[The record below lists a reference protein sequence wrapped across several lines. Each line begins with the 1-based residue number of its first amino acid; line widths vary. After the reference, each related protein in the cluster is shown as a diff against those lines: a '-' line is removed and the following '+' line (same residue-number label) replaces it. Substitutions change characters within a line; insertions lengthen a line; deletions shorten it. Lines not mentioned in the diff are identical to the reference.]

1 MELKIKRDSNLTIHI
16 QLKEQI
22 KGFILNNVLENGM
35 QLPTVR
41 QLGEFLRINK
51 NTVSKV
57 YKELEEQGY
66 VYSVKGR
73 GTFVSKTEKPKRTK
87 EFMKM
92 VEEVLKKGMD
102 FGLSLEEIWGI
113 VYSKSQHFKYLELK
127 QKSRKIVFIECN
139 NNSIDEFKKLVK
151 KYINELEVEAVL
163 IDDLKNNFTKIK
175 KDIEQT
181 SLIVIP
187 YIHYQEVKEDLKKLN
202 KEIITIGANQ
212 SLKIL
217 TYSKKLKNKNVG
229 VIGFT
234 EEDEYAIAKQFNKIE
249 IKKFVYYGGINKS
262 GEEGL
267 KDLFRNVDVLIVC
280 STVIENVIKDMKPKK
295 PYVIFEGKYDKNDIN
310 LLKEI
315 YE

>member
-22 KGFILNNVLENGM
+22 KGFILNNVLESGM

-73 GTFVSKTEKPKRTK
+73 GTFVNKTEKPKKTK
-87 EFMKM
+87 EFMTL
-92 VEEVLKKGMD
+92 VEDVLKKGID

-113 VYSKSQHFKYLELK
+113 VYSKSQQYKYLELK
-127 QKSRKIVFIECN
+127 EKSRKIAFFECN
-139 NNSIDEFKKLVK
+139 KDSIKDFKNLVEK
-151 KYINELEVEAVL
+151 CVKNLEVIGVL
-163 IDDLKNNFTKIK
+163 IDELKDNKDLIKEKIRDVSLLVTPYIHFQEIK
-175 KDIEQT
+175 KDLAEID
-181 SLIVIP
+181 
-187 YIHYQEVKEDLKKLN
+187 KEL
-202 KEIITIGANQ
+202 ITIGANQ

-217 TYSKKLKNKNVG
+217 TYSKKLKNKKVG

-234 EEDEYAIAKQFNKIE
+234 EEDEYAISKQFSKVEVKEFI
-249 IKKFVYYGGINKS
+249 YYGGLNKV
-262 GEEGL
+262 EEERL
-267 KDLFRNVDVLIVC
+267 KDFFRKSDVLIIC
-280 STVIENVIKDMKPKK
+280 STVLEEVVKDIKPKK
-295 PYVIFEGKYDKNDIN
+295 SYVIFEGKYDKNDLNI
-310 LLKEI
+310 LKEI